1 MAVQDLPIESMDF
14 KALRAKVQEQ
24 EDDLAR
30 LKRIF
35 EDALQNIDFDNFSG
49 SFRKE
54 AENFKSE
61 FSMTAKEIKLSV
73 SALGENMS
81 ELSVQA
87 DKIYSRVTKTI
98 TTSFTLYEMP
108 TADNTSDL
116 EKTMVCEYE
125 GVRYYF
131 NDLMGEWQ
139 EYPDDGLRTYFE
151 QNADGFYYLGGVKID
166 GSLIVSDSITAD
178 KINATNLHAERMYNT
193 ASTNFYASVNSMWGD
208 FGIFSGGVLEE
219 PKTVRDSS
227 CVWGVYQSDLETNVI
242 NMYASGNNYF
252 GYNAPNQIAYPK
264 GKWSFGRCTVVDW
277 GSNRPVAVF
286 A

>member
-1 MAVQDLPIESMDF
+1 MAQQNIPIEQMDF

-24 EDDLAR
+24 EDSLAW

-73 SALGENMS
+73 SALGESMS

-98 TTSFTLYEMP
+98 TTSFTLNEMP
-108 TADNTSDL
+108 TAGNTSDV

-125 GVRYYF
+125 GARYYF

-139 EYPDDGLRTYFE
+139 EYPDDGLKTYFE

-178 KINATNLHAERMYNT
+178 KINTANLHAERLYSSISDNY
-193 ASTNFYASVNSMWGD
+193 YAKVYSSGGD
-208 FGIFSGGVLEE
+208 FGLYHSDAPENAT
-219 PKTVRDSS
+219 PNTAR
-227 CVWGVYQSDLETNVI
+227 CVWGVYNGGLNI
-242 NMYASGNNYF
+242 GLYANGEEYLNYSLV
-252 GYNAPNQIAYPK
+252 ADTVYPK
-264 GKWSFGRCTVVDW
+264 GSWDFSSCTVNW
-277 GSNRPVAVF
+277 GTNRPVAVF

>member
-1 MAVQDLPIESMDF
+1 MAQQNIPIEQMDF

-24 EDDLAR
+24 EDSLAR

-73 SALGENMS
+73 SALGESMS

-98 TTSFTLYEMP
+98 TTSFTLNEMP
-108 TADNTSDL
+108 TAGNTSDL

-178 KINATNLHAERMYNT
+178 KIKAGLLRGHTIQSFMSSESDGYGTYVELNGNKGSLD
-193 ASTNFYASVNSMWGD
+193 FYYTTS
-208 FGIFSGGVLEE
+208 FGEPEKRCEIF
-219 PKTVRDSS
+219 
-227 CVWGVYQSDLETNVI
+227 Q
-242 NMYASGNNYF
+242 ASGATYIRNVASALNI
-252 GYNAPNQIAYPK
+252 GCEPTGGNTNKTKAI
-264 GKWSFGRCTVVDW
+264 GDW
-277 GSNRPVAVF
+277 DFSDCNITWGTNRLVAVF